1 MFLLFDL
8 SALGLYFTGLKS
20 EIEFI
25 VFSSK
30 STILLFILRV
40 EDLKNNSD
48 SIKSKLRSGIIVL
61 TCVLDNKVSVVTS
74 ITNDLIEKYDSNTI
88 VKRIVN
94 FLDGKGGGGR
104 KDLAQGG
111 APLGKKFYE
120 LKDSLKEIISKSIV

>member
-1 MFLLFDL
+1 M
-8 SALGLYFTGLKS
+8 
-20 EIEFI
+20 
-25 VFSSK
+25 
-30 STILLFILRV
+30 
-40 EDLKNNSD
+40 
-48 SIKSKLRSGIIVL
+48 L
-61 TCVLDNKVSVVTS
+61 TCLSDNKVSVVTS

-111 APLGKKFYE
+111 APISKKFYQ